1 MPGETALGRRH
12 RHVQHD
18 RFAGA
23 MSLLGQVGC
32 MAGVGKDR
40 QRDRPRQLQHA
51 AVACRVLPE
60 VVDYQGQPR
69 TRDMV
74 RRGCGLAGIQR
85 LAGEQHQQ
93 RQPCYPA

>member
-1 MPGETALGRRH
+1 MPVKRGSAGAIGM
-12 RHVQHD
+12 QHD

-32 MAGVGKDR
+32 MAGVGNASATGLE
-40 QRDRPRQLQHA
+40 LQHA

-69 TRDMV
+69 SRTWSGV
-74 RRGCGLAGIQR
+74 AAGCWHTR